1 MKILDHCTLSL
12 LLYACTLPAAAGGLR
27 LVPQVSDPGEFRS
40 GIAFSP
46 DGRTVAITGR
56 GVTLWSAS
64 GYLLR
69 RFGDSYR
76 PFSQPE
82 MNGRKESYTD
92 DVTSVLFLKKGGELA
107 AASRTDNTVRIY
119 DTLTGVRTRSLS
131 LRGRGAVQ
139 SMALSSDGGVLALG
153 STNGAIELLDLP
165 SGRLLRELKAPN
177 QQVTEVAFLP
187 AGGIAAASMEN
198 TICRGTAC
206 GKSNFPDMARTI
218 TISTWDRDG
227 NLLNSVRRTMTSS
240 KLPFAVIPGSSELA
254 LITGDGLEI
263 MDTKMKKIR
272 KVSIQVSEAKEPEY
286 SRIIFSPNSSLI
298 AAAGRGAT
306 VFSWPELK
314 KLFVYA
320 PKDPYLQIT
329 DLAFNADSSL
339 LGVTG
344 PDGTE
349 LRMVESGVR
358 YSRLERPCDHPR
370 ALAIAPLKPALATGN
385 PIRLWDWTGAWLPD
399 FNCSF
404 YPGVIKDEQFVR
416 HGKRPATLKTN
427 KGTEVELNT
436 MEDVVSA
443 VMLAGDTPVLK
454 ATRLLFSGGGSTLYA
469 NSSAGYIR
477 AINRE
482 GKVVSNIPAARNT
495 PMALSKSGLFTHLW
509 PVSGSGNSPDRPMV
523 VVMNRDTGRL
533 VYTPRLS
540 PAWQNYV
547 GIDDHG
553 EYLAWGGSIWNL
565 KEKSLEA
572 ELYGEVLDVSFDRR
586 LAALRERSG
595 EGLEL
600 SIMGWDGESLGSSR
614 GRAVPWKAR
623 FYGDGGL
630 AVGYGDGRVELR
642 KVPGLELVKK
652 LDGHHGVVTDMA
664 VSSDQKYLV
673 TTAED
678 NVVTIWNLSNYQ
690 SYSRVSS
697 GDEWVIYTPD
707 GYFDASPHG
716 GSLLAM
722 VDGLNAYPVDQ
733 FAALY
738 NRPDLILERMGLGE
752 PELLSRYLSLHL
764 RRISSIGARAAEENL
779 SNMPEGRITGVR
791 SADGAATVDF
801 VLSDENHQ
809 LRSCRIYVNDIP
821 VFGRTGKEISGRR
834 YAGSETIELSSGK
847 NKIEV
852 SAVNEAG
859 VESPRASVF
868 VDSNGKKGGQLYF
881 LAFGVSKYKNPALN
895 LSYAD
900 KDVKDLEA
908 VVQKLRRY
916 YDEVHIKTFLNSDVT
931 AENIKAAKNFLQA
944 TQPRDTVVLFVAGH
958 GAYDRGKDPRYYYL
972 PFGADTNDLT
982 TTGVE
987 FDAVEDLLVG
997 IGARNK
1003 LFLLDTCESGELDE
1017 DTFSRSY
1024 AEAGS
1029 RGIIPRT
1036 YRRPLAGRGTPS
1048 GSARGYLYRKDR
1060 YIYNNLDKRSGS
1072 IVLSSSRGGEMS
1084 YESHSLQNGIF
1095 TREILAAF
1103 TDRSADKNGDKKLS
1117 VDELSEYVS
1126 RKVPNLTG
1134 GLQHPS
1140 VDRDNIYQRM
1150 SFPSLA
1156 Y

>member
-1 MKILDHCTLSL
+1 M
-12 LLYACTLPAAAGGLR
+12 
-27 LVPQVSDPGEFRS
+27 
-40 GIAFSP
+40 
-46 DGRTVAITGR
+46 
-56 GVTLWSAS
+56 TLWSAS

-69 RFGDSYR
+69 RFGDRYR
-76 PFSQPE
+76 PFSQPG
-82 MNGRKESYTD
+82 MNGRKGSYTD
-92 DVTSVLFLKKGGELA
+92 EVTSVLFLKKGGELA
-107 AASRTDNTVRIY
+107 ATSRTDNTVRIY
-119 DTLTGVRTRSLS
+119 DTLTGARTRSLS
-131 LRGRGAVQ
+131 LHGRGAVQ

-153 STNGAIELLDLP
+153 TTNGAVELLDLS
-165 SGRLLRELKAPN
+165 SGKLLRELKAPG

-187 AGGIAAASMEN
+187 DGGIAAAVLEN
-198 TICRGTAC
+198 SICRGAAC
-206 GKSNFPDMARTI
+206 GKSNFPAKTWTI
-218 TISTWDRDG
+218 TVSTWDRKG
-227 NLLNSVRRTMTSS
+227 NQLNSLRRTMTSS
-240 KLPFAVIPGSSELA
+240 KLPFDVIPGSNELA
-254 LITGDGLEI
+254 LVTSDGLEI
-263 MDTKMKKIR
+263 MDTNMKNIR
-272 KVSIQVSEAKEPEY
+272 KVSLQMSEAKEAAY
-286 SRIIFSPNSSLI
+286 SRIIFSPNGRLI
-298 AAAGRGAT
+298 AVAGRGAT

-320 PKDPYLQIT
+320 PKDPYLQLT

-344 PDGTE
+344 TAGTE
-349 LRMVESGVR
+349 LILAESGVR

-404 YPGVIKDEQFVR
+404 YPGVIKDEQLVR
-416 HGKRPATLKTN
+416 HGKRPVTLKTN
-427 KGTEVELNT
+427 NGTEVELAT

-443 VMLAGDTPVLK
+443 VMLVGDSPVLK
-454 ATRLLFSGGGSTLYA
+454 ATRLLFSDGGSTLYA
-469 NSSAGYIR
+469 NSSAGFIR
-477 AINRE
+477 AINRD
-482 GKVVSNIPAARNT
+482 GKVVSTIPAARNT
-495 PMALSKSGLFTHLW
+495 PMALSKSGLFSLLW
-509 PVSGSGNSPDRPMV
+509 PVSGSGNSPDHPMV
-523 VVMNRDTGRL
+523 VVMNRDTGKL

-540 PAWQNYV
+540 PWQNYSRM
-547 GIDDHG
+547 DDQG

-565 KEKSLEA
+565 KGNRLEA
-572 ELYGEVLDVSFDRR
+572 ELEGEVLDVSFDRR
-586 LAALRERSG
+586 VAALRERSG

-600 SIMGWDGESLGSSR
+600 FVMGWDGETLGSSR
-614 GRAVPWKAR
+614 GRAVPWQAR
-623 FYGDGGL
+623 FYGDDGL
-630 AVGYGDGRVELR
+630 AVGYKDGRVELR

-652 LDGHHGVVTDMA
+652 LDGHHGAVADMA
-664 VSSDQKYLV
+664 VSPDQKYLV

-697 GDEWVIYTPD
+697 GDEWAIYTPD

-722 VDGLNAYPVDQ
+722 VDGLNAYPVEQ

-738 NRPDLILERMGLGE
+738 NRPDLILERMGLGA

-764 RRISSIGARAAEENL
+764 RRMSSIGARAADEDL
-779 SNMPEGRITGVR
+779 SHMPEGRITGVR

-801 VLSDENHQ
+801 VLSDEKHQ
-809 LRSCRIYVNDIP
+809 LKSCRIYVNDIP
-821 VFGRTGKEISGRR
+821 VLGRTGKEISGRR
-834 YAGSETIELSSGK
+834 YVGSETIELSSGK

-852 SAVNEAG
+852 SAVNKAG

-916 YDEVHIKTFLNSDVT
+916 YDELHIKTFLNSEVT
-931 AENIKAAKNFLQA
+931 AENIKAAKNFLLA

-1036 YRRPLAGRGTPS
+1036 YRRPFAGRGAPP
-1048 GSARGYLYRKDR
+1048 GSVRGYLYRKDR

-1095 TREILAAF
+1095 TSEILAAF
-1103 TDRSADKNGDKKLS
+1103 TDQSADKNGDKKLS
-1117 VDELSEYVS
+1117 VDELSAYVS